1 MEGLIAVASRRVTV
15 LGLLPLPS
23 KTYGYSNGYRQQ
35 ERNSEC
41 TASSNWGRFGRRA
54 SDWHLMTLP
63 MVHSSMPQGGPYIS
77 CGCTGSYAWDSAEIN
92 CDDSQRLTKS
102 VSDGA
107 STLAIGT
114 APIWRPGRDD
124 CRANRMSRPRCPG
137 NDGGG
142 PGTAADNEPRIRPLQ
157 LISKRR

>member
-54 SDWHLMTLP
+54 SDWQLMTLP

-77 CGCTGSYAWDSAEIN
+77 CGCTESYAWDSAEIN

-102 VSDGA
+102 VSDG
-107 STLAIGT
+107 
-114 APIWRPGRDD
+114 D
-124 CRANRMSRPRCPG
+124 RMSRTRCPG